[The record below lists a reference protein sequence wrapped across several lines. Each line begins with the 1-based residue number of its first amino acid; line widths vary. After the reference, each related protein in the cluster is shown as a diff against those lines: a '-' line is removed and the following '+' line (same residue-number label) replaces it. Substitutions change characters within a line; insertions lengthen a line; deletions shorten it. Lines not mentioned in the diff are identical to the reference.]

1 MSAKMELAALLSA
14 AIRNA
19 PESCDFLPVNAVLV
33 DGARQNDKRPAWIR
47 ISVPDSWVVNLMK
60 NEKLLDGYVLA
71 RVEREFVDT
80 FFEGQTSEE
89 RSNEP
94 VENTGSEVDES
105 AGSGD
110 AGEPAG
116 LQE

>member
-60 NEKLLDGYVLA
+60 NEKLLDGFVLA

-80 FFEGQTSEE
+80 FFEDQNLKETSDGSVEH
-89 RSNEP
+89 SEP
-94 VENTGSEVDES
+94 EVDGS

-110 AGEPAG
+110 AEESAELP
-116 LQE
+116 E